1 MDNNRLGEKLQERR
15 RERKLTLLA
24 LSEQSGVSPSY
35 LGRVENG
42 KRFPSVTILR
52 KLAKP
57 LGFTEMELL
66 KLAGYL
72 ASDDTDDR
80 IARFKVDLKGEI
92 TRSLATLLEAVDR
105 L

>member
-1 MDNNRLGEKLQERR
+1 
-15 RERKLTLLA
+15 A
-24 LSEQSGVSPSY
+24 
-35 LGRVENG
+35 
-42 KRFPSVTILR
+42 ILR

-80 IARFKVDLKGEI
+80 IARIKTDLKGLI
-92 TRSLATLLEAVDR
+92 TRSLATLLEAVDQ